1 LLNFRGLNRP
11 LFLSTQRFNQT
22 RLFNQFLN
30 LIGGIME
37 DILKQLQ
44 AVVAE
49 YGLQVVGALATLL
62 IGVWIAKLLAKAAS
76 KVLKKREV
84 DETLTKF
91 LVSLLRIGLITFVI
105 ISAAAQIGI
114 QTASFVA
121 IIGAAG
127 LAIGFALQ
135 GSLSNLAAGVML
147 IIFKPIKIGDYIEG
161 GGSAGSVESIGIF
174 VTTLVTP
181 DNKVVIVPN
190 STMTNG
196 NITNYSA
203 KDQRRVDMVFG
214 IGYGDDIDKAKKAI
228 EEVLDADSRIL
239 KDPAPMIVVS
249 ELGDSSVNFN
259 VRPWVNSTD
268 YWAVYFATTEKIKK
282 KFDEQNISIPFPQRD
297 VHVYQAS

>member
-1 LLNFRGLNRP
+1 
-11 LFLSTQRFNQT
+11 
-22 RLFNQFLN
+22 
-30 LIGGIME
+30 MD

-49 YGLQVVGALATLL
+49 YGLQVIGALATLI
-62 IGVWIAKLLAKAAS
+62 IGIWIAKLLAKAFRRT
-76 KVLKKREV
+76 LKKREV

-91 LVSLLRIGLITFVI
+91 LVSLIRIGLITFVI

-147 IIFKPIKIGDYIEG
+147 IIFKPVKVGDYIEG
-161 GGSAGSVESIGIF
+161 GGAAGSVEAVGIF
-174 VTTLVTP
+174 ITTLVTP
-181 DNKVVIVPN
+181 DNKIVYIPN
-190 STMTNG
+190 STLTGG

-203 KDQRRVDMVFG
+203 MDTRRVDMVFG
-214 IGYGDDIDKAKKAI
+214 IGYSDDIDKAKRTI
-228 EEVLDADSRIL
+228 EEVLKTDSRIL
-239 KDPAPMIVVS
+239 KDPAPQIVVS
-249 ELGDSSVNFN
+249 ELADSSVNFN
-259 VRPWVNSTD
+259 VRPWVNTAD
-268 YWAVYFATTEKIKK
+268 FWAVYFDTTENIKK

-297 VHVYQAS
+297 VHTYQN